1 MMERLNQRA
10 FDLLKA
16 EIERLANQDPVG
28 KVQQEI
34 ALKRLQRL
42 RTQQGEPPTVEE
54 LRDLVDDLFPT
65 FSEKVLKAA
74 VRANHPGRSTTQGW
88 SGIKLGT
95 AALVSL
101 VGGVWF
107 LNLPY
112 PPIRWTVARVAPMVL
127 MPSFIQMDHNYRQAI
142 AHTEQA
148 DQLVNQATSTA
159 DLELGK
165 TKMQAAQKNLDALPV
180 WFLGFYP
187 QQYCTLFTCS
197 WQFTF
202 DEFQQ
207 ARKDV
212 ARMDA
217 KLFQETNAQT
227 QLEQADQ
234 MVSAAKQ
241 KYQEAPNEGERQTA
255 ITQWQEG
262 IDQLQQIPHETL
274 AGNQAQ
280 TKLEAYQRDFQKVV
294 GYAVG
299 NARSGSLIEAARAF
313 DAAAI
318 EFGPDKPQSVATWE
332 QIIALWEKAIA
343 ELNQISVDEASYV
356 EAKKLLVRYEVKLRQ
371 AKIRLR
377 EEQAAIA
384 AYQQAETLTAQLLD
398 NAANL
403 NNSQIAGQLRQIE
416 QELGKVKLGTT
427 VFEQANQLRQQAAAK
442 RQEASRQ

>member
-1 MMERLNQRA
+1 MERLNQRA

-16 EIERLANQDPVG
+16 EIERLAGQDPVG

-54 LRDLVDDLFPT
+54 LRDLVDDLFPA

-74 VRANHPGRSTTQGW
+74 VRANHSGRSIAQGW
-88 SGIKLGT
+88 SGIKLG
-95 AALVSL
+95 AAVVVSI

-112 PPIRWTVARVAPMVL
+112 PPIRWTVARIAPMVL
-127 MPSFIQMDHNYRQAI
+127 LPSFIQMDHNYRQAI

-187 QQYCTLFTCS
+187 QQYCTLFTCG
-197 WQFTF
+197 WRFTF
-202 DEFQQ
+202 DEFQE

-212 ARMDA
+212 ARMEA

-234 MVSAAKQ
+234 MVSEAKQ
-241 KYQEAPNEGERQTA
+241 KYQEAPDESERKTA
-255 ITQWQEG
+255 ITQWQQG
-262 IDQLQQIPHETL
+262 IDQLQQIPSETL
-274 AGNQAQ
+274 AGKQAQ
-280 TKLEAYQRDFQKVV
+280 TKLQAYERDFEQVV
-294 GYAVG
+294 GYAAG
-299 NARSGSLIEAARAF
+299 NARSGNLIEAARAF
-313 DAAAI
+313 DAAAMG
-318 EFGPDKPQSVATWE
+318 FGPDKPQSVATWE
-332 QIIALWEKAIA
+332 QIIGLWEKAIA
-343 ELNQISVDEASYV
+343 ELSQIPVDEASYV
-356 EAKKLLVRYEVKLRQ
+356 EAKKMIAHYETKRRQ
-371 AKIRLR
+371 AEIRLV

-384 AYQQAETLTAQLLD
+384 AYAQAETLTARLLE
-398 NAANL
+398 NATNL

-416 QELGKVKLGTT
+416 QELGKVKAGTT
-427 VFEQANQLRQQAAAK
+427 VFEQASQLRQQAAAK
-442 RQEASRQ
+442 RREASR